1 MKKKRLKTKSRRRRV
16 VLKSALAS
24 TASTIAV
31 MLGVKQIAALGVG
44 GLAYVVMMGLTTVF
58 ITLYSSLELAF
69 PVPQ

>member
-1 MKKKRLKTKSRRRRV
+1 
-16 VLKSALAS
+16 
-24 TASTIAV
+24 

>member
-1 MKKKRLKTKSRRRRV
+1 MKMKRLKTKSRRWRF
-16 VLKSALAS
+16 VLISALAS